1 VPRNDDG
8 EFELILGNRQ
18 LMSVFFIVVI
28 LLGVFFAMGYIVG
41 RNSSPVTTPEVASH
55 RTDTKPTPD
64 AIPSSRETP
73 RATAAPADAARESA
87 PRESTAPR
95 EAAVPREN
103 DTPKEAPQPAETA
116 SQQGPATRPA
126 PPVEPVPAPAPAKTP
141 SRVATS
147 GQPEPGRTYLQLS
160 AIDHDKAEIMVE
172 LLHKKN
178 FPAIAAEIPEKPG
191 VFRVLVGPVSD
202 VNKTR
207 ADLQNASFPGK
218 EALQKNF

>member
-41 RNSSPVTTPEVASH
+41 RNAAPVGAPEVAS
-55 RTDTKPTPD
+55 RRLDPKLGDADSPSPAREITK
-64 AIPSSRETP
+64 
-73 RATAAPADAARESA
+73 AAPAD
-87 PRESTAPR
+87 
-95 EAAVPREN
+95 V
-103 DTPKEAPQPAETA
+103 PKETDSQPRETA
-116 SQQGPATRPA
+116 SQQGPATKPA
-126 PPVEPVPAPAPAKTP
+126 PPSEPAPAPAPVKTA
-141 SRVATS
+141 SREATS
-147 GQPEPGRTYLQLS
+147 SEPQSGRPYLQLS
-160 AIDHDKAEIMVE
+160 AIDHDKAELMVE
-172 LLHKKN
+172 MLRKKN

-202 VNKTR
+202 VAKTR

-218 EALQKNF
+218 EALVKTF

>member
-1 VPRNDDG
+1 MPRNDDG

-55 RTDTKPTPD
+55 RTDPKPTPD
-64 AIPSSRETP
+64 VAPSARETP
-73 RATAAPADAARESA
+73 RATATPADV
-87 PRESTAPR
+87 PT
-95 EAAVPREN
+95 EAAAPKDN
-103 DTPKEAPQPAETA
+103 DTPKAAPQPAETA

-126 PPVEPVPAPAPAKTP
+126 PPVEPVAAPAPAKTP

-160 AIDHDKAEIMVE
+160 AIDHDKAEIMIE

-191 VFRVLVGPVSD
+191 VFRVLVGPISEAD
-202 VNKTR
+202 VTKTR
-207 ADLQNASFPGK
+207 ADLQDASFPGK
-218 EALQKNF
+218 EAVKRTF